1 MEKEIKETVSG
12 LLEAIARQ
20 EQQRIE
26 AALAWLDATVEQRR
40 SELHPQLA
48 HFLQNR
54 NYAKAFAFLGGAAD
68 IPARACGAKGN

>member
-12 LLEAIARQ
+12 LLEAIARKEQ
-20 EQQRIE
+20 ERIE
-26 AALAWLDATVEQRR
+26 SALAWLDGIVAQRS

-54 NYAKAFAFLGGAAD
+54 NYAKAFAFLGGTAD

>member
-12 LLEAIARQ
+12 LLEAIARK

-26 AALAWLDATVEQRR
+26 AALEWLDQVLEQRR
-40 SELHPQLA
+40 GELHPQLA

-54 NYAKAFAFLGGAAD
+54 NYAKAFAFLGGESD
-68 IPARACGAKGN
+68 IPARACGARAT

>member
-12 LLEAIARQ
+12 LLEAIACK

-26 AALAWLDATVEQRR
+26 TALERLDTMVEQCR
-40 SELHPQLA
+40 SELHPQLE